1 MRFPIP
7 VFRCRLSRFRR
18 DDRGAVLVEFAIVL
32 PFLMLI
38 LFGVVAWGISMSM
51 MNSMYDTA
59 RSCARSVA
67 VGAVAADAVAASPA
81 CQVTSWPGTYTV
93 AGQVLAGSPDL
104 AQVTISTGNPV
115 AFLGGVV
122 PIPATMRAVVA
133 MPVEGTAT
141 ATAATGGGATPV
153 ATTPATPQDCSD
165 LRGRERGECESGRDG
180 DDDDDD

>member
-81 CQVTSWPGTYTV
+81 CQVTSR
-93 AGQVLAGSPDL
+93 S
-104 AQVTISTGNPV
+104 
-115 AFLGGVV
+115 
-122 PIPATMRAVVA
+122 
-133 MPVEGTAT
+133 
-141 ATAATGGGATPV
+141 
-153 ATTPATPQDCSD
+153 
-165 LRGRERGECESGRDG
+165 RGRCWPDRPTSPR
-180 DDDDDD
+180 